1 MTDII
6 AFPSARR
13 RIFVCACDC
22 STFHLCEDGT
32 AECASCGEIAEAENG
47 AWFDATGSAPDRS
60 PDEVAP
66 FSDVQGNGSIDFAR
80 ARVSGMASDD
90 DAKLVVVARG
100 VGAVHVWSDAE
111 TDAQIEWAREMLECA
126 SCMLEK
132 KV

>member
-90 DAKLVVVARG
+90 DAKLVVFPSINCFFCSKSEGSPGGDNLLLPAIFVK
-100 VGAVHVWSDAE
+100 
-111 TDAQIEWAREMLECA
+111 IEA
-126 SCMLEK
+126 
-132 KV
+132 